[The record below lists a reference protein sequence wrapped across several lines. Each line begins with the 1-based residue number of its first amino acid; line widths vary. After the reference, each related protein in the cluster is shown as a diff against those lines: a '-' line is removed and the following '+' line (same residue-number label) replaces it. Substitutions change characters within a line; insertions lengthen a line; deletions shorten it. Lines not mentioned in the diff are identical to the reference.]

1 MYFWRRKEPIILP
14 TPYVLSP
21 SGKFEGNDGKWSTFV
36 INIGDDGKNKSNG
49 QNFRVLISTSLGTTL
64 IPQQTEWCSDETC
77 AESRGIMPFEGSQS
91 LGFDDSRSSQWQA
104 AGTFDIPLPPW
115 YTDQLQLDS
124 DGNSTKPAAVWGV
137 DSVGL
142 GETSPQSFTLSDQY
156 VVKYTVGNF
165 FLGSLGLAV
174 GRTGASGATRPNFI
188 ENMYG
193 SAHRIASRSF
203 GYTAGA
209 YYRNNNNGVPGNL
222 VLGGYDRSR
231 LKDQS
236 VSITMPSA
244 QNTSLAVGV
253 NSILYKPDQNV
264 EANTKSFTQ
273 RGFPATIDSTFPYLI
288 LPDNIID
295 SFVSNFSLGY
305 DQISKLFTVNASSHA
320 NNLRVSAEVIMKISA
335 SADTDSNDFASIVLP
350 YAAFDLQ
357 ADFPL
362 FSNQTRYFPIR
373 RSENGQFVLGRAF
386 LQEAYIIV
394 DYEHQNFTVAPA
406 VFEQPMPNPSLVTIF
421 DRSHTGLPTAQDNN
435 GRGGLSSGAIAGIVV
450 GIVAVFI
457 IAAIG
462 IFFLWKKRRA
472 SKKSIKQTPNSSDI
486 DTTFAGNEIKYRRVS
501 ELTGSDAPYSP
512 KGSIPGYYEPNHKSV
527 HPINELSPD
536 STPAELYSPPP
547 HSGNATDYFAT
558 AKRGDPSGN
567 DTPQTPI
574 AELSGEDAIRPIP
587 DKKDDAP
594 YATQRPPHGRSPSDS
609 NIDEVLANNGASR
622 VDGSAVKTAS
632 ELESAAPVTTEESEA
647 RPEGVEQTNES
658 GMERR
663 PSHTRG
669 LSDVTVQS
677 DSTAVSQ
684 PTPEELESWAR
695 SEDNRPVR
703 PMSP

>member
-1 MYFWRRKEPIILP
+1 MYFWRRKDPIILP

-36 INIGDDGKNKSNG
+36 INIGDDGKNQSNG

-64 IPQQTEWCSDETC
+64 VPQQTEWCSDETC

-91 LGFDDSRSSQWQA
+91 RGFDDSKSSQWQT
-104 AGTFDIPLPPW
+104 AGTFNIPLPPW
-115 YTDQLQLDS
+115 YIDQLQLDS

-142 GETSPQSFTLSDQY
+142 GETSPQSLVLSDQY

-165 FLGSLGLAV
+165 YLGSLGLAV

-231 LKDQS
+231 LTDQS
-236 VSITMPSA
+236 VSIAMPSA

-264 EANTKSFTQ
+264 EANTISFTQ

-288 LPDNIID
+288 LPDEIID

-305 DQISKLFTVNASSHA
+305 DETSKLFTVNTSSHA
-320 NNLRVSAEVIMKISA
+320 NNLRANAEVIMKISA
-335 SADTDSNDFASIVLP
+335 SADTDSNDFVSIVLP

-362 FSNQTRYFPIR
+362 FSNQTSYFPIR
-373 RSENGQFVLGRAF
+373 RSENEQFVLGRAF

-406 VFEQPMPNPSLVTIF
+406 VFEQPMPKPSLVTIF
-421 DRSHTGLPTAQDNN
+421 DRSYTLPTAQDNN
-435 GRGGLSSGAIAGIVV
+435 DGGELSSGAIAGIVV

-457 IAAIG
+457 IAALG

-472 SKKSIKQTPNSSDI
+472 SKKSMDHTPNPSEI

-512 KGSIPGYYEPNHKSV
+512 KSSIPGYYEPNHKSV

-547 HSGNATDYFAT
+547 HSGDTMDYFAT

-567 DTPQTPI
+567 ETPRTPI
-574 AELSGEDAIRPIP
+574 AELSGEDAIRSIP
-587 DKKDDAP
+587 DKKGDAP
-594 YATQRPPHGRSPSDS
+594 NATQRPPHSRSPSDS
-609 NIDEVLANNGASR
+609 NIDEVLANNGASGAE
-622 VDGSAVKTAS
+622 GSADKTAAGV
-632 ELESAAPVTTEESEA
+632 EPAAPVTTEEPEA
-647 RPEGVEQTNES
+647 QPEGVEQTNEP

-669 LSDVTVQS
+669 LSDVTIQS

-695 SEDNRPVR
+695 SEDNRPIR